1 MNANEYEIRRGCKQK
16 GRFVK
21 TLENGKRWCSLDRLI
36 KLRCC
41 CCCYCTH
48 DAKRKH
54 ACVFRSYNISYAFIA
69 TSVRSAYHCFFWYV
83 FCFLLFIVV
92 RLLLVC
98 TFIDTVVVFTVLLY
112 VFFFRW
118 NSARF
123 CTFRLFGSQHIIIHR
138 RRYSNS
144 HCYLLLLL
152 FLCAPVFFLLL
163 LLLLSNGCVSRK
175 LIGNIFHQIFN
186 SNILIC
192 TV

>member
-54 ACVFRSYNISYAFIA
+54 ACVFRSYIIRIHRDFGTFGVPLFLLI
-69 TSVRSAYHCFFWYV
+69 
-83 FCFLLFIVV
+83 CFLFFVV
-92 RLLLVC
+92 HRRSPVVSLHFYWHRCRFYCFAVC
-98 TFIDTVVVFTVLLY
+98 V
-112 VFFFRW
+112 FFRW